1 MAGCGSIGGETY
13 GYGIGMRER
22 KNEKRK
28 SKGKR
33 KRKKKWVAI
42 VGVLLYLQRSL

>member
-28 SKGKR
+28 SKGKK

-42 VGVLLYLQRSL
+42 VGVLLYLQMSL